1 MNNNSHLSD
10 SYKKVSV
17 SSMLIY
23 IKGLSVKNLENVINW
38 AKTSKNPNANVNTSV
53 PNEWEK
59 DMKSIFAQL
68 TLKEQTEVIS
78 QAVKILEEKR
88 AFEAKKKR

>member
-1 MNNNSHLSD
+1 MNNNAPLSN

-23 IKGLSVKNLENVINW
+23 IRGLSVKNLENVINW
-38 AKTSKNPNANVNTSV
+38 AQTSKNPNANVNTSA

-59 DMKSIFAQL
+59 DMKAIFSQL

-78 QAVKILEEKR
+78 QAVKVLEEKR
-88 AFEAKKKR
+88 ALEAKKR